1 METFYIFMTRYIFGY
16 LVTFIMGITAH
27 LASYIKYCIDNTE
40 DVDDDDDQLCKSLLE
55 RIIFYSLFA
64 FGSWVSFV
72 IFIVVSTTILYER
85 DDNNQE

>member
-1 METFYIFMTRYIFGY
+1 METFYIFMTLYIFGY

-27 LASYIKYCIDNTE
+27 FASYIKDCIDNTE
-40 DVDDDDDQLCKSLLE
+40 DVDDNDDQLCKALLE